1 MAACRRYNLGRG
13 KKGHQGQGTV
23 KRSSSSFWP
32 SKPQP
37 SARYKILIYK
47 FIAKVAWLC
56 RSSSSSIRPT
66 THTTRDLATTAT
78 TYRQQKQHEQKSSF
92 FMKLHISDLYNED
105 IEAEA
110 KKAASKSSMK
120 ISPKEGSTVYTIS
133 TFSTPN
139 TSKTPHYTPRADW
152 KFSYTLGPYTRHQT
166 REKLLK
172 NLKILKLFLA
182 HTQLC

>member
-1 MAACRRYNLGRG
+1 MQKIQSREG
-13 KKGHQGQGTV
+13 KKGSQGQGTV
-23 KRSSSSFWP
+23 IRSSSSFWP

-56 RSSSSSIRPT
+56 GSSSIRPT

-120 ISPKEGSTVYTIS
+120 ISPKEGSKVYTIS
-133 TFSTPN
+133 TFSTPI
-139 TSKTPHYTPRADW
+139 TSKKHHTTHHGLT
-152 KFSYTLGPYTRHQT
+152 
-166 REKLLK
+166 E
-172 NLKILKLFLA
+172 NLVT
-182 HTQLC
+182 H